1 MIRTAASVF
10 CGAML
15 AVAQVH
21 EGIAGGRLE
30 DRIVIDRAID
40 SLNDP
45 SRLSNAF
52 AQEGDGPVRYGEL
65 RASTPAKGFRILGPI
80 SSGVPTVKISHEPM
94 GEADIRLPDG
104 RSGIVFIGADV
115 ALSEGACTYENADG
129 STRRKPLLFVLKKEA
144 DVWKIASLRIL
155 AS

>member
-1 MIRTAASVF
+1 MIRTAAFVF

-15 AVAQVH
+15 AVAQVQ
-21 EGIAGGRLE
+21 EDVVGGRLE
-30 DRIVIDRAID
+30 DRIAIDRAID

-52 AQEGDGPVRYGEL
+52 AKEGDGPVRYGEL
-65 RASTPAKGFRILGPI
+65 RASTARAFRILGPI
-80 SSGVPTVKISHEPM
+80 SSGVPTVTISHEPL

-115 ALSEGACTYENADG
+115 ALSEGACTYEDAAG
-129 STRRKPLLFVLKKEA
+129 SIRRKPLLFVLKKEA
-144 DVWKIASLRIL
+144 GLWKIASLRIVAL
-155 AS
+155 